1 MKTPVLLLLLLGVFL
16 NALAQLGLKSATAT
30 SGAITLE
37 RSSLIA
43 AAGTLLSTP
52 VFWAALAAYGLSVIV
67 WVIGLSRVPVSQ
79 AYPLLSLG
87 YVLTAL
93 GAWAMLGE
101 TLSMQRVAGIAVII
115 VGVFLVSRS

>member
-1 MKTPVLLLLLLGVFL
+1 MKLPVLLLLLLGVLL
-16 NALAQLGLKSATAT
+16 NALAQLGLKSATAA
-30 SGAITLE
+30 SGAIALE
-37 RSSLIA
+37 RNSLVSA
-43 AAGTLLSTP
+43 AKTFLGMP

-93 GAWAMLGE
+93 GAWALLGE
-101 TLSMQRVAGIAVII
+101 TLSVQRIFGIAVII
-115 VGVFLVSRS
+115 GGVFLVSRS

>member
-1 MKTPVLLLLLLGVFL
+1 MKTPVLLLLLLGVLL
-16 NALAQLGLKSATAT
+16 NALAQLGLKSATAS
-30 SGAITLE
+30 SGAIMLE
-37 RSSLIA
+37 RNSLVA
-43 AAGTLLSTP
+43 AAGTFLATP

-93 GAWAMLGE
+93 GAWALLGE
-101 TLSMQRVAGIAVII
+101 TLSVQRMTGIAVII
-115 VGVFLVSRS
+115 AGVVLISRS

>member
-37 RSSLIA
+37 RSSLVA

-101 TLSMQRVAGIAVII
+101 TLSIQRIAGIAVII

>member
-1 MKTPVLLLLLLGVFL
+1 MKTPVLLLLLLGVLL
-16 NALAQLGLKSATAT
+16 NALAQLGLKSATAS
-30 SGAITLE
+30 SGAIMLE
-37 RSSLIA
+37 RNSLVA
-43 AAGTLLSTP
+43 AAGIFLATP

-93 GAWAMLGE
+93 GAWALLGE
-101 TLSMQRVAGIAVII
+101 TLSVQRMTGIAVII
-115 VGVFLVSRS
+115 AGVVLISRS

>member
-101 TLSMQRVAGIAVII
+101 TLSMQRIAGIAVII
-115 VGVFLVSRS
+115 VGVYLVSRS

>member
-1 MKTPVLLLLLLGVFL
+1 MKTPVLLLLLLGVLL

-37 RSSLIA
+37 RSSLGA
-43 AAGTLLSTP
+43 AASTLLSTP

-67 WVIGLSRVPVSQ
+67 WVIGLSRAPVSQ

-101 TLSMQRVAGIAVII
+101 TLSMQRITGIAVII

>member
-1 MKTPVLLLLLLGVFL
+1 MKMQAFLLLLLGVVL

-30 SGAITLE
+30 SGEIALD
-37 RSSLIA
+37 RHSLVA
-43 AAGTLLSTP
+43 AAGTLLGAP
-52 VFWAALAAYGLSVIV
+52 VFWAALVAYGLSVIV

-93 GAWAMLGE
+93 GAWALLGE
-101 TLSMQRVAGIAVII
+101 ALSVQRNIGIAVII
-115 VGVFLVSRS
+115 VGVILVSRS

>member
-1 MKTPVLLLLLLGVFL
+1 MTIQNLLLLLLGVLL
-16 NALAQLGLKSATAT
+16 NALAQLGLKSATAA
-30 SGAITLE
+30 SGAIALD
-37 RSSLIA
+37 RQSLSA
-43 AAGTLLSTP
+43 AAETLFATP
-52 VFWAALAAYGLSVIV
+52 VFWAAIAAYGFSVIA

-101 TLSMQRVAGIAVII
+101 TLSLQRIAGIAVVIA
-115 VGVFLVSRS
+115 GVFLIARS

>member
-52 VFWAALAAYGLSVIV
+52 VFWAALTAYGLSVIV

-101 TLSMQRVAGIAVII
+101 TLSVQRISGIAVII
-115 VGVFLVSRS
+115 VGVYLVSRS